1 MTKIIP
7 FENMKDDAVTDS
19 NQLAFDCLTDLY
31 QGSTPAIV
39 AREFAEHLL
48 DAIDDVSL
56 DLQIAYL
63 AAFIEGTAGCRI
75 TAIK

>member
-1 MTKIIP
+1 MTNKLP
-7 FENMKDDAVTDS
+7 FITNNDDAVTDG